1 MVSLQA
7 RMPISEK
14 EVRNVDPAYLVIS
27 TGHVLIL
34 RLTSSSHGMMP
45 SLKKGS

>member
-14 EVRNVDPAYLVIS
+14 EVRDMDPAYLVIS
-27 TGHVLIL
+27 TGHVF
-34 RLTSSSHGMMP
+34 RLTSSSLGIML